1 MGRLPLLKVDM
12 TLDDRRQVAGFEG
25 LLARELT
32 LGEMTY
38 PTGTRVASAPAGL
51 AQAQAGDLL
60 FSPSRGR
67 AARRGAGTEIVAG
80 KSVLQAP
87 DGTVRAVLANRD
99 AGVLD
104 FAAVRMAP

>member
-1 MGRLPLLKVDM
+1 MLAPWLLR
-12 TLDDRRQVAGFEG
+12 TEG
-25 LLARELT
+25 
-32 LGEMTY
+32 
-38 PTGTRVASAPAGL
+38 SDAGL

>member
-1 MGRLPLLKVDM
+1 AWVAARQPGPWLLRTEGSDPLDVGRLPLLKVDM

-60 FSPSRGR
+60 FSP
-67 AARRGAGTEIVAG
+67 
-80 KSVLQAP
+80 
-87 DGTVRAVLANRD
+87 
-99 AGVLD
+99 
-104 FAAVRMAP
+104 

>member
-1 MGRLPLLKVDM
+1 GGGAAGRIGGGVVWRPGGARYRLRGGAVGVQPRVVVLP
-12 TLDDRRQVAGFEG
+12 
-25 LLARELT
+25 
-32 LGEMTY
+32 
-38 PTGTRVASAPAGL
+38 
-51 AQAQAGDLL
+51 
-60 FSPSRGR
+60 GR

>member
-1 MGRLPLLKVDM
+1 M
-12 TLDDRRQVAGFEG
+12 
-25 LLARELT
+25 
-32 LGEMTY
+32 
-38 PTGTRVASAPAGL
+38 
-51 AQAQAGDLL
+51 
-60 FSPSRGR
+60 
-67 AARRGAGTEIVAG
+67 AG